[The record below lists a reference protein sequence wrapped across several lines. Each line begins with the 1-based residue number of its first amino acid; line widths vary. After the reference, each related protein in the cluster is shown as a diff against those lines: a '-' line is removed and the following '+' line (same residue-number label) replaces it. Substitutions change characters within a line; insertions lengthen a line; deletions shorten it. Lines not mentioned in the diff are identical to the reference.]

1 MARYGYARV
10 STEAQTTDPQILVL
24 TNEGVE
30 NIVVETVSGSVPAHG
45 RPALS
50 ALLKRLTSGDSLTIA
65 KLDRLGRDTVDVLEL
80 VRVLD
85 QRNIRLRILNLGIE
99 TGTSNGRLF
108 LTILMA
114 MAEFERE
121 LIRERT
127 QAGIAA
133 ARAAGKRIGRPPR
146 LTSTQRRYIQKMA
159 REGAS
164 LRTIAAVF
172 RVGRTTVH
180 RVVQEASL

>member
-1 MARYGYARV
+1 MTRYGYARV

-127 QAGIAA
+127 QAVTCPPFLYPL
-133 ARAAGKRIGRPPR
+133 KRRVP
-146 LTSTQRRYIQKMA
+146 
-159 REGAS
+159 
-164 LRTIAAVF
+164 VF
-172 RVGRTTVH
+172 YGLGLVG
-180 RVVQEASL
+180 

>member
-10 STEAQTTDPQILVL
+10 STDTQTTEPQILAL
-24 TNEGVE
+24 RNEGLE
-30 NIVVETVSGSVPAHG
+30 NIVVETVSGSVPAHD
-45 RPALS
+45 RVELS
-50 ALLKRLTSGDSLTIA
+50 SLLKTLQSGDSLTVA
-65 KLDRLGRDTVDVLEL
+65 RLDRLGRDIVDVLEL
-80 VRVLD
+80 VRLLD
-85 QRNIRLRILNLGIE
+85 QRDIRLRILNLGIE

-133 ARAAGKRIGRPPR
+133 ARAAGKLIGRPPC
-146 LTSTQRRYIQKMA
+146 LTSVQRQYIREMA
-159 REGAS
+159 QQGKS
-164 LRTIAAVF
+164 LRTIARLF
-172 RVGRTTVH
+172 SVGRTTVH
-180 RVVQEASL
+180 RILQQTA

>member
-10 STEAQTTDPQILVL
+10 STDTQTTEPQILAL
-24 TNEGVE
+24 RNEGLE
-30 NIVVETVSGSVPAHG
+30 NIVVETVSGSVPAHD
-45 RPALS
+45 RVELS
-50 ALLKRLTSGDSLTIA
+50 SLLKTLQSGDSLTVA
-65 KLDRLGRDTVDVLEL
+65 RLDRLGRDTVDVLEL
-80 VRVLD
+80 VRLLD
-85 QRNIRLRILNLGIE
+85 QRDIRLRILNLGIE

-133 ARAAGKRIGRPPR
+133 ARAAGKLIGRPPC
-146 LTSTQRRYIQKMA
+146 LTSVQRQYIREMA
-159 REGAS
+159 QQGKS
-164 LRTIAAVF
+164 LRTIARLF
-172 RVGRTTVH
+172 SVGRTTVH
-180 RVVQEASL
+180 RIVQQTA